1 MFSAPLRDIAEGW
14 VVGAQ
19 EAKHDA
25 GEQQAGGV
33 ADAEAEGAELEG
45 DHADHQANDKE
56 GAEGQ
61 QIGHPAVN
69 GDKAD
74 AVGHG
79 FYAAGVAADLQHV
92 AFVQYDVIVDRHLD
106 LAANNPV

>member
-1 MFSAPLRDIAEGW
+1 MMPANSRPAAL
-14 VVGAQ
+14 
-19 EAKHDA
+19 
-25 GEQQAGGV
+25 

-61 QIGHPAVN
+61 QIGHLAVN

-79 FYAAGVAADLQHV
+79 FLRGG
-92 AFVQYDVIVDRHLD
+92 RRR
-106 LAANNPV
+106 

>member
-1 MFSAPLRDIAEGW
+1 MMPANSRPAALPMPKL
-14 VVGAQ
+14 
-19 EAKHDA
+19 K
-25 GEQQAGGV
+25 
-33 ADAEAEGAELEG
+33 GAELEG

-61 QIGHPAVN
+61 QIGHLAVN

-79 FYAAGVAADLQHV
+79 FTRRGVAC
-92 AFVQYDVIVDRHLD
+92 
-106 LAANNPV
+106 

>member
-1 MFSAPLRDIAEGW
+1 M
-14 VVGAQ
+14 VGAQ

-45 DHADHQANDKE
+45 DHADHQADDKE

-61 QIGHPAVN
+61 QVGHLAVN

-74 AVGHG
+74 AIGYGLH
-79 FYAAGVAADLQHV
+79 AAGVAADLQHV
-92 AFVQYDVIVDRHLD
+92 AFVQHHVVVDRHLD